1 MATTK
6 QTLNDLQQKALTA
19 FNALSSREKT
29 LVLGTAIFL
38 VLFIAGLGVSSI
50 VDLFST
56 QETRIVALER
66 NFSSAVDALDRYDK
80 LVTRL
85 KGLQKNFQKDGPS
98 GGVRSYLEQAVTT
111 RAGVSAP
118 EFSIKPGVPRPLGE
132 NYSQSPYSIS
142 FRTTS
147 ISKIVDFLR
156 DLTSPESSLLLTRLE
171 IVKGRNA
178 EILGVTVDVSSVT
191 SVQK

>member
-1 MATTK
+1 MTPKGATF
-6 QTLNDLQQKALTA
+6 LEIQQKALTA
-19 FNALSSREKT
+19 FKTLSARERS
-29 LVLGTAIFL
+29 LVLGTVVFL
-38 VLFIAGLGVSSI
+38 ILFVLGLGVSSI
-50 VDLFST
+50 VDLFSI
-56 QETRIVALER
+56 QESRIVGLER
-66 NFSSAVDALDRYDK
+66 NFSSAVEALDRYDK
-80 LVTRL
+80 LVARL
-85 KGLQKNFQKDGPS
+85 HGLQKNFQKDGPS

-111 RAGVSAP
+111 KAGVSAT

-132 NYSQSPYSIS
+132 NYSQSPYSIT

-156 DLTSPESSLLLTRLE
+156 DLTSAESSLLLTRLE